1 MTKPSKLIIFLM
13 LIVVFG
19 CTKEESV
26 YPKKY
31 IVVEFIES
39 RVDLYS
45 IDGLIENHSY
55 TFDSIN
61 KREFFESY
69 LINEIIFTAK
79 NNASFKFPLSEEQEI
94 WELIGENLNVTY
106 KNDSIFFSKE
116 LIVDDYDLSS
126 DFRGLFKNDNIYLN
140 GIFFEYS
147 DEETYFWGMDYHPFS
162 VEKVLEYIW
171 NESSK
176 DLATM
181 RIYHFELEFVE
192 VSK

>member
-1 MTKPSKLIIFLM
+1 MTKLSKLIIPLT
-13 LIVVFG
+13 LIVFFA

-31 IVVEFIES
+31 KVVEFTES
-39 RVDLYS
+39 RVDLYT
-45 IDGLIENHSY
+45 IDGIIENHSY

-61 KREFFESY
+61 KREFFESF

-79 NNASFKFPLSEEQEI
+79 NIASFKFPVSEEQEL
-94 WELIGENLNVTY
+94 WELMGKNLNVTY
-106 KNDSIFFSKE
+106 NNDSIFFSKE

-147 DEETYFWGMDYHPFS
+147 DEYTYFWGMDYHPFS
-162 VEKVLEYIW
+162 IEKALEYIW

-181 RIYHFELEFVE
+181 RIYHFELEFGE